1 MLPFKRRRRQI
12 ARAAR
17 FARRGEHPQPARR
30 STSARERSGP
40 GQCSRTSPRPATA
53 AAAQAQSGTK
63 HAERPGAGVP
73 AGDEEHMANKAT

>member
-1 MLPFKRRRRQI
+1 MLPFNGAGGRSRERR
-12 ARAAR
+12 APHGAASTLSR
-17 FARRGEHPQPARR
+17 PGAT
-30 STSARERSGP
+30 TSARERSAP